1 MARANPTP
9 PHPTLTKPNQ
19 AQPNPNPTPKKP
31 KPKQG
36 GMKKEVA
43 REVLKQWEGTGG
55 DPKSLRKLFLRQ
67 SAVPALAT
75 TVQTLV
81 DAAAAYSIA
90 TSAVFFV

>member
-1 MARANPTP
+1 
-9 PHPTLTKPNQ
+9 
-19 AQPNPNPTPKKP
+19 
-31 KPKQG
+31 
-36 GMKKEVA
+36 MKKEVA